1 MYYKMK
7 FHFLYMFFTSIVLCE
22 RHTIENGICYKIDDN
37 NQRQIEDCFSST
49 VSTSTVST
57 SSVSTSSSASTSST
71 ANSNSVNSATS
82 NSANLLYLNL
92 LFSILV

>member
-22 RHTIENGICYKIDDN
+22 RHTIENGVCYKIDDN

-49 VSTSTVST
+49 VSTSTASST
-57 SSVSTSSSASTSST
+57 SSASSTSTASSASS
-71 ANSNSVNSATS
+71 SNSVNSATS
-82 NSANLLYLNL
+82 TTSSLLYLNL